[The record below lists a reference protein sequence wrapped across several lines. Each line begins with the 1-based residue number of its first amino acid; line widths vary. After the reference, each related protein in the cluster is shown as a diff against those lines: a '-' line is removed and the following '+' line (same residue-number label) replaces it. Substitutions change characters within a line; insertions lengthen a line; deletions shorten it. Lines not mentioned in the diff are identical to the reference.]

1 MKHEKNIKLSAD
13 RLNGFSDGL
22 IAIIIT
28 LMVLEL
34 PLPSDMELHS
44 LLEFGKS
51 ILIYFASFIVIG
63 AQWNRHHFLMKD
75 IKEVSNSF
83 IWKNLLY
90 LFLLSLIPLFMKWL
104 IQYPDNVIPAISYSI
119 IYLLTSIAFK
129 WLFITDLKN
138 SSKDGITDNVPQFS
152 QPSLKIM
159 IFRMIPIILF
169 GMLLVLAYFL
179 PEIAIIFF
187 IVFPVA
193 MSLTNIFNS

>member
-119 IYLLTSIAFK
+119 IYLLTSIAFN

>member
-119 IYLLTSIAFK
+119 IYLLTSIAFN
-129 WLFITDLKN
+129 WLFITDLKD
-138 SSKDGITDNVPQFS
+138 SSKDGITDNVPPFS